1 MTTSSALNPHVNE
14 GSRPVL
20 RRSVELA
27 THLGLKIYNRTFRRM
42 DAAQYLAQVITQLQG
57 AASRQYATEI
67 EQVNAAISHEVERLA
82 LLVGAETRRLQKH
95 LHAPRAGNK
104 ADKDTLAVD
113 YTQPMSVAL
122 TMRTP
127 QLRRY
132 ADLMATVE
140 TTSRTLDI
148 AWYQEQ
154 VTTPQRLDLELLL
167 FRNFMR
173 SCTNVERLAW
183 GLARRV
189 QTDTAAPGYRDMV
202 RKRTGRDP
210 IALPAPAVEAEGE
223 AQMTP
228 TEAAHLAATEAL
240 AATLLT
246 PLVVVEATATSV
258 TAPPLLTETP
268 SWVDRASEPEAVP
281 AAIDSTDPAS
291 TALDSSPT
299 SAATDPPAT
308 PPKRR
313 SVRDMAGYG
322 VN

>member
-57 AASRQYATEI
+57 AASRQYAAEI

-132 ADLMATVE
+132 ADLMATAE
-140 TTSRTLDI
+140 TISRTLDI

-223 AQMTP
+223 AHMTP

-246 PLVVVEATATSV
+246 PLVVEEASATSV

-268 SWVDRASEPEAVP
+268 VSVDTPDDGVAIPTVIEPKDHTLA
-281 AAIDSTDPAS
+281 
-291 TALDSSPT
+291 ALD
-299 SAATDPPAT
+299 AAPSVPDQPPVT
-308 PPKRR
+308 PKRR
-313 SVRDMAGYG
+313 SVRDLVSGG
-322 VN
+322 VEL

>member
-1 MTTSSALNPHVNE
+1 M
-14 GSRPVL
+14 
-20 RRSVELA
+20 A
-27 THLGLKIYNRTFRRM
+27 T
-42 DAAQYLAQVITQLQG
+42 
-57 AASRQYATEI
+57 
-67 EQVNAAISHEVERLA
+67 
-82 LLVGAETRRLQKH
+82 AETI
-95 LHAPRAGNK
+95 
-104 ADKDTLAVD
+104 
-113 YTQPMSVAL
+113 
-122 TMRTP
+122 
-127 QLRRY
+127 
-132 ADLMATVE
+132 
-140 TTSRTLDI
+140 SRTLDI

-223 AQMTP
+223 AHMTP

-246 PLVVVEATATSV
+246 PLVVEEASATSV

-268 SWVDRASEPEAVP
+268 VSVDTPDDGVAIPTVIEPKDHTLA
-281 AAIDSTDPAS
+281 
-291 TALDSSPT
+291 ALD
-299 SAATDPPAT
+299 AAPSVPDQPPVT
-308 PPKRR
+308 PKRR
-313 SVRDMAGYG
+313 SVRDLVSGG
-322 VN
+322 VEL